1 MAAISPSVEGPIL
14 IVGGGI
20 MGLASAW
27 ELSRSGKVVSLYE
40 RDSVGSGAS
49 GVPYAALWPSAAT
62 KRGIGHEKHRES
74 LWNFADYLDRLSDAA
89 EMPIEFGRV
98 GRIEL
103 FTSPDRR
110 RAAEKEAEVAC
121 REWPRFAEEP
131 TQWIASADEIRAL
144 EPSLEPTELGGLIC
158 NATAYVKTSELVA
171 ALKAVNLRN
180 GVSVNEECLVN
191 DLWIDEGRARG
202 IISHRPIP
210 GAAVLVTAGAWT
222 SELCPELKEATPVIP
237 VKGQTILL
245 RPRQP
250 LFRRLVKKSR
260 IYLIPTASGEV
271 LVGSTSEPEA
281 GFDREPT
288 ESARRQLFESACEF
302 IPGLRDAEIVSQ
314 WVGHRPQ
321 TSTRSPYVTAVDSVP
336 GLYVAAGHFKIGIA
350 MAPVIG
356 RQLTELILS
365 PES

>member
-1 MAAISPSVEGPIL
+1 MAISSPTLEGPFL
-14 IVGGGI
+14 IIGGGI

-27 ELSRSGKVVSLYE
+27 ELSRRGQLVSIYE

-62 KRGIGHEKHRES
+62 KRGIGHERHRES
-74 LWNFADYLDRLSDAA
+74 LWKFADYVRRLSDAA
-89 EMPIEFGRV
+89 EMPIEFGRI

-110 RAAEKEAEVAC
+110 RAAAKEAEVAC
-121 REWPRFAEEP
+121 REWPRFADEP
-131 TQWIASADEIRAL
+131 TQWIASADEIRSI

-158 NATAYVKTSELVA
+158 HATAYVKTSELIA

-180 GVSVNEECLVN
+180 GVSLNEECLVT
-191 DLWIDEGRARG
+191 DLWIDDGRVRG
-202 IISHRPIP
+202 IISHRPVP

-222 SELCPELKEATPVIP
+222 SELCPELNEATPIIP
-237 VKGQTILL
+237 VKGQTILV
-245 RPRQP
+245 RPRNP
-250 LFRRLVKKSR
+250 LIQRLIKKGR
-260 IYLIPTASGEV
+260 TYLIPTASGEV

-281 GFDREPT
+281 GFDRVPS
-288 ESARRQLFESACEF
+288 ESARRQLFESAIE
-302 IPGLRDAEIVSQ
+302 IVPGLRDAEIVRQ

-321 TSTRSPYVTAVDSVP
+321 TSTRSPYVTAVDAVR

-350 MAPVIG
+350 MAPTIG
-356 RQLTELILS
+356 EHVAQMMFGKS
-365 PES
+365 A